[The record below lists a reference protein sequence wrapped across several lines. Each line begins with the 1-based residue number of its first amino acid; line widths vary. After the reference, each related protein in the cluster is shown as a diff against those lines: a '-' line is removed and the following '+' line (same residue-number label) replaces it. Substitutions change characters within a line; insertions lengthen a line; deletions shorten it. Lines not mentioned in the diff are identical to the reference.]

1 MTWFRLAAFLTLLL
15 LPPAAG
21 GFASAQEKE
30 PRETVLSLPEGIDRG
45 EVLAEAAR
53 RRAEWKG
60 FDELEYAQMSRLGI
74 RLIRGKHVEFYTD
87 LAESKDVDSIPVVLD
102 EAVSQLALFFG
113 LSPEDYR
120 NWRVEAFLISDREP
134 FEIFGALKRAP
145 DFEHGY
151 ALESRVWIY
160 DQKQAYYNRFLLLH
174 ELTHAFMN
182 WTFGDLNPRWYSE
195 GIADFLALH
204 RWDGKNLTL
213 GIYPA
218 SPDEVPGFGRID
230 RIKKAGRG
238 KNRKTLDDVL
248 DFEAG
253 DFLDNDSYAWSWSLV
268 TLLFH
273 SPRFGRAIGAM
284 PYLMTRRDANRL
296 FTELL
301 GKDDARLNRDWYEW
315 IASIDYA
322 ADFSSFARDDLPP
335 RPLTDPVELTL
346 SPKESGWQSTGI
358 RLEAGKTYVLRAE
371 GRFKVYE
378 KELARAL
385 PCEAGG
391 ISLRYF
397 AGAPLGQAA
406 AAVPPSGARTVN
418 PWKGAVPL
426 KNGAV
431 RITPDVTGPIFFR
444 FNIPGGAAEKSSGNL
459 VITISRDR

>member
-1 MTWFRLAAFLTLLL
+1 MTWLRIAAVLTLLL
-15 LPPAAG
+15 LATAAG
-21 GFASAQEKE
+21 ASLPAQEAE
-30 PRETVLSLPEGIDRG
+30 SADSVSPLPDGIDRN

-53 RRAEWKG
+53 RRSGWKG

-74 RLIRGKHVEFYTD
+74 RLVRGKHVEFYTD
-87 LAESKDVDSIPVVLD
+87 LDESKDVDSIPVVLD
-102 EAVSQLALFFG
+102 EAVNGLALFFG
-113 LSPEDYR
+113 LSPEDYK

-151 ALESRVWIY
+151 SLESRVWIY

-195 GIADFLALH
+195 GIADYLALH
-204 RWDGKNLTL
+204 RWDGEKLTL
-213 GIYPA
+213 GIFPD

-230 RIKKAGRG
+230 RIKKAGRERS
-238 KNRKTLDDVL
+238 RKTLDDVL
-248 DFEAG
+248 DFEAD

-273 SPRFGRAIGAM
+273 SPRYARAIGAM
-284 PYLMTRRDANRL
+284 PYLMTRSDANRL

-301 GKDDARLNRDWYEW
+301 GDENPRLNRDWYEW

-335 RPLTDPVELTL
+335 HPLTDPVELTL
-346 SPKESGWQSTGI
+346 SPKEVGWRSAGI
-358 RLEAGKTYVLRAE
+358 RLEAGKTYHLRAE
-371 GRFKVYE
+371 GRFKVFE

-385 PCEAGG
+385 PCEAAG
-391 ISLRYF
+391 ISIRYF
-397 AGAPLGQAA
+397 AGAPLGQVAA
-406 AAVPPSGARTVN
+406 TVPQSGARVVN

-426 KNGAV
+426 RNSVV
-431 RITPDVTGPIFFR
+431 RLTPDVTGPLFFR
-444 FNIPGGAAEKSSGNL
+444 FNIPGSAAEKSSGDL
-459 VITISRDR
+459 VITVSRGD